1 MPLVDSHDPASG
13 DALDYNRSPGDGM
26 HRTHRF
32 VAANQ
37 LMPELLKLPGWEKQ
51 VALTDQW
58 LRGEYEIP
66 EIADKWNQGPAV
78 SLELVAPETVRQGEM
93 VDLKVVISSNKVGH
107 DFPTGPLDI
116 IQSWVE
122 LVVTDDQGRD
132 IYATGRVDEKGFVQP
147 GSFIFKAEPVDQYGN
162 LIDRHNLWEM
172 VGVRQRR
179 ALFPGFSD
187 AVDFSFVCP
196 ILYPVE
202 TKVPPAQESEKSYTL
217 QIPSEDLAQ
226 LHITAK
232 LNYRKIDQFLL
243 NFMFGE
249 DAGLTSPITEMSSDH
264 MTIQVVGTSPNPQ

>member
-1 MPLVDSHDPASG
+1 MPLVDSQDPASG
-13 DALDYNRSPGDGM
+13 DSLDYNRSPGDGM

-51 VALTDQW
+51 VDLTNQW

-78 SLELVAPETVRQGEM
+78 SLELVAPESVRQGEM

-122 LVVTDDQGRD
+122 LVVMDDQGRD
-132 IYATGRVDEKGFVQP
+132 IYATGKVDEKGFVQP

-187 AVDFSFVCP
+187 AVNFSFSCP
-196 ILYPVE
+196 ILYPAE
-202 TKVPPAQESEKSYTL
+202 TKLPPPLESEKSYAL
-217 QIPSEDLAQ
+217 QVPSEDLGQ
-226 LHITAK
+226 LHVTAK

-264 MTIQVVGTSPNPQ
+264 VTIQVVGTSPDPQ